1 MAAYAVRTKSLQ
13 ALLGIEGA
21 NEHQVLKQPDV
32 LLLQVL
38 FPDEYPLE
46 ELRVNWDYYAPRTD
60 HTYGSSL
67 GPAIHAWAACRLGDP
82 AEAYTHFM
90 RAALADIDDV
100 RGNARDGIHAASS
113 GGLWQ
118 ALVFGFGGLRVTGD
132 TYSVHPQWPKHWRR
146 LAFRFTLRGQPH
158 VVDSHE
164 TGGRHCHLVECSG
177 PRLGA

>member
-1 MAAYAVRTKSLQ
+1 MDWPAFANRTKSLQ

-38 FPDEYPLE
+38 LPDEYSLDD
-46 ELRVNWDYYAPRTD
+46 LRVTWDYYAPRTD
-60 HTYGSSL
+60 HSYGSSL
-67 GPAIHAWAACRLGDP
+67 GPSIHAWAACRLGD
-82 AEAYTHFM
+82 AEEAYTHFM

-118 ALVFGFGGLRVTGD
+118 ALAFGFGGLRVQGD
-132 TYSVHPQWPKHWRR
+132 SYTVEPHLPKHSKR
-146 LAFRFTLRGQPH
+146 LAFRFMLRGQTQE
-158 VVDSHE
+158 VDVRNQS
-164 TGGRHCHLVECSG
+164 
-177 PRLGA
+177 